1 MYLGTHF
8 TKSIFLLSSK
18 CHGARVMQ
26 LRQGNSSISEYI
38 AKFEG
43 GLRKD
48 ILATIGPMEIRD
60 FSTLVNKCQLVDNCN
75 RELTVA
81 RSTSSNIKRGLAPQ
95 GLTFLS
101 SRKGFSQWVI
111 RASNPRG
118 LS

>member
-1 MYLGTHF
+1 
-8 TKSIFLLSSK
+8 
-18 CHGARVMQ
+18 MQ

-48 ILATIGPMEIRD
+48 ILTTIGLMEIRD
-60 FSTLVNKCQLVDNCN
+60 FSTLVNKCQLMEDCN
-75 RELTVA
+75 KELTAA
-81 RSTSSNIKRGLAPQ
+81 RSTGGNIKRGLAPQ
-95 GLTFLS
+95 GPIFLS
-101 SRKGFSQWVI
+101 SRKDFSQWAI